1 MALPKTFTGGERLF
15 AEDLNDNFNSLDSRA
30 TALESAGL
38 VVETAG
44 SDSVALNFADDR
56 LVTREATGDITV
68 TGASYTAGKSVTLR
82 VVADASSRNIS
93 FPANWKFV
101 SFKPTSIAASK
112 TGILAATSFGVTDAD
127 VVAAWA
133 VEA

>member
-15 AEDLNDNFNSLDSRA
+15 AEDLNDNFNDLDLRA
-30 TALESAGL
+30 TALESAAL
-38 VVETAG
+38 IVETAG
-44 SDSVALNFADDR
+44 SDSVTLNFAEDR
-56 LVTREATGDITV
+56 IVTRAAAGNITV
-68 TGASYTAGKSVTLR
+68 TGASYTPGKSVTLR
-82 VVADASSRNIS
+82 VVSGGSSRNIS

-112 TGILAATSFGVTDAD
+112 TGILAVTSFGVTDAD